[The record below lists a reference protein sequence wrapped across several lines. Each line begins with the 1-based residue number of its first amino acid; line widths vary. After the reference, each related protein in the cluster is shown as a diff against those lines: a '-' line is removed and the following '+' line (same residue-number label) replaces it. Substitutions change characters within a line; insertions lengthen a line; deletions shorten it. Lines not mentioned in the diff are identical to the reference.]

1 MNHLMLDLET
11 LGQEP
16 GSVILTLSAV
26 QFDIES
32 GRTGLIFHDSINLE
46 SSLRFGLKIDPDT
59 FKWWLGRSEESRTA
73 LKNDLDKGSDIRDV
87 LTDFSAFI
95 GSLPHSSLRQ
105 LYPREEIIVWGRGPR
120 FDMGLLTYA
129 YKALNA
135 NIPWNFR
142 NERCVRTYESLRPA
156 IKAKVDT
163 EERGVL
169 HNGVDDAKHQIKY
182 IHKIYHEVKD
192 LPF

>member
-16 GSVILTLSAV
+16 GSVILTISAV
-26 QFDIES
+26 QFDIKT
-32 GRTGLIFHDSINLE
+32 GQTGLVFHDSINLE

-73 LKNDLDKGSDIRDV
+73 LNNDLDKGSDIRDV
-87 LTDFSAFI
+87 LCDFSAFLS
-95 GSLPHSSLRQ
+95 SLPHASLRQ
-105 LYPREEIIVWGRGPR
+105 LYPKQDIIIWGRGPC

-129 YKALNA
+129 YKAINT
-135 NIPWNFR
+135 NCPWNFR
-142 NERCVRTYESLRPA
+142 NERCVRTYESIRPD
-156 IKAKVDT
+156 IKAETDK
-163 EERGVL
+163 EERGTL

-182 IHKIYHEVKD
+182 ITRIHNAID
-192 LPF
+192 FL